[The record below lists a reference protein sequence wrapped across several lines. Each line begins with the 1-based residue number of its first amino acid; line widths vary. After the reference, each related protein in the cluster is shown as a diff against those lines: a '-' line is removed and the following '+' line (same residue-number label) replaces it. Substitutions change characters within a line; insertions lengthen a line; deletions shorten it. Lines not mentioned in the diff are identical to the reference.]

1 MLDPLTSLSI
11 ACNVMQVIS
20 FAHEVA
26 SIVKRIK
33 KDGTADPELREHA
46 VNLSTSSKG
55 LENYLKGCNPTHLP
69 KNQAELEVVAT
80 KCLKTSKDIQLEID
94 KIDSTRGGPV
104 MKAVKLKWRKS
115 VLERLEQDMQKY
127 QDAMQSNILIHLW

>member
-20 FAHEVA
+20 FAHEVT

-46 VNLSTSSKG
+46 LNLSTSSEG
-55 LENYLKGCNPTHLP
+55 LETYLKGCNPKRLP
-69 KNQAELEVVAT
+69 KNQVELEDIAT
-80 KCLKTSKDIQLEID
+80 KCLKTSKDIQSEID
-94 KIDSTRGGPV
+94 KIDSTRGGSV
-104 MKAVKLKWRKS
+104 MRAVKLKWRKT
-115 VLERLEQDMQKY
+115 VFERLEQDMRKY